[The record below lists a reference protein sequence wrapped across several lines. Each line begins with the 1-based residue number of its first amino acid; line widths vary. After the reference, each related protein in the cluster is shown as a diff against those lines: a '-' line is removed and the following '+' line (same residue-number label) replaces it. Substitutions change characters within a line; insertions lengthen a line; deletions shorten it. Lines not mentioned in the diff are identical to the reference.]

1 MEEIQALP
9 EGRHMIRRLLTA
21 LAASALLIAA
31 VMPAGTMAADP
42 FNANRLSTPV
52 KIKDAAVLA
61 KLGQSLVARTGRTQ
75 VVVRL
80 AAKPVGKV
88 AAKTSA
94 LQKKQFAAVKA
105 QQAAVVARVKQ
116 LDRKATL
123 DASAQRALNAIVVTV
138 DRKQLLKLAADKRVV
153 AINPVHDYQLA
164 LSETVPY
171 IGGTAVHAEGFD
183 GTGVRIA
190 VLDSGID
197 YTHAAFG
204 GPGDITGYKNAY
216 GVKAKDTK
224 NTMINESYK
233 GKKLFPTAKVI
244 GGYDFV
250 GEFWAGGAGS
260 PPLAP
265 DPDPID
271 CSPTF
276 IGCAGGHGTHV
287 ADIIGGKLG
296 VAPGAQLYAVKVCSS
311 VSTACSGVALIEG
324 MDFALDPNGDGS
336 VTDRVDV
343 INMSLGSDYGQAGDD
358 DLSQAVETATAA
370 GTLVVAASG
379 NGGDKPYK
387 SGTPAAAPGAL
398 SVAET
403 AVPSSTGFA
412 IGVSTGGATTPREGV
427 FQSWSHPLDFTVTAA
442 PIQYGDG
449 AGGNLDGCATFAAG
463 SLTGKVVLVDRGTC
477 NFSAKIANVA
487 LGGGKIG
494 IIGLIT
500 TDDPFDGSLGL
511 CPSDA
516 CHAIPG
522 YMVSQATANL
532 LRNPAARA
540 TFDPANGIPLV
551 GHMVGSSSRG
561 PDNLNNI
568 IKPEIGAPGA
578 SVSAVV
584 GTGTGT
590 SSFGGTSGATPMVV
604 GSAALLKDAYPDRG
618 PLEIKAVLINTAETN
633 IMNRPAVFGG
643 EIAPITRIGGGEVR
657 VDRAVDSPA
666 AAWVDGTESAAVSF
680 GFHDVGGASASAA
693 RTIRV
698 RNYSGSSITYAI
710 SSTFRFA
717 NDATN
722 GAVAI
727 GAPANV
733 TVAAHSEATFA
744 VTATITGSALRAWTL
759 NSGSNGANA
768 GVLQTLEYDGY
779 LWLNDTSTTADDAH
793 PLHLP
798 WQTLPRKDGVVAA
811 GSPTVASGGSTSL
824 TNSGVGTA
832 QIGSFSLIGTSADD
846 PATGLGDN
854 IADVDLRYVGFRSI
868 DGALLGCDSPIG
880 LQFAVHTWDRQVHAI
895 APATFEFDLDTT
907 GDGVPDFAV
916 INLDLGGAF
925 TLADGRNVTYGI
937 DLATGDAVAFFF
949 TGHSTNTGNTTLTV
963 CGEQIGINEA
973 ADIHP
978 IGVTVLAVDWYNSG
992 LVSDEI
998 DDLTVL
1004 PGSDRFT
1011 TAFSGS
1017 PFPFATTIGAGAAQT
1032 VTVTDNGTTG
1042 TTERGVLLL
1051 NDWNLLGTA
1060 GAPAANEATTIEVSA
1075 P

>member
-1 MEEIQALP
+1 
-9 EGRHMIRRLLTA
+9 MIRRLLAA
-21 LAASALLIAA
+21 LAASALLMSTLVPAA
-31 VMPAGTMAADP
+31 TLGADP
-42 FNANRLSTPV
+42 EFAANRLDTPV
-52 KIKDAAVLA
+52 RIRDAAVLA
-61 KLGQSLVARTGRTQ
+61 KLAQSLVARTGSTQ
-75 VVVRL
+75 VVVSL
-80 AAKPVGKV
+80 AGAPVGKV
-88 AAKTSA
+88 AAKSA
-94 LQKKQFAAVKA
+94 AAQKKQFAAVKA
-105 QQAAVVARVKQ
+105 QQAAVVARIKQ
-116 LDRKATL
+116 LDKNATL
-123 DASAQRALNAIVVTV
+123 DASAQRALNAVVVTI
-138 DRKQLLKLAADKRVV
+138 DRKQLVKLAADPRVI

-164 LSETVPY
+164 LSQTVPY

-190 VLDSGID
+190 VLDTGID

-204 GPGDITGYKNAY
+204 GPGDVLGYKNAY

-224 NTMINESYK
+224 NTMITESYK
-233 GKKLFPTAKVI
+233 GVKLFPTKKVI

-250 GEFWAGGAGS
+250 GEFWTGAAGS

-271 CSPTF
+271 CSPSF
-276 IGCAGGHGTHV
+276 IGCGGGHGTHV

-311 VSTACSGVALIEG
+311 ITTSCSGVALIEG

-336 VTDRVDV
+336 VADHVDV
-343 INMSLGSDYGQAGDD
+343 INMSLGSDYGQSGDD
-358 DLSQAVETATAA
+358 DLSQAVETATAV

-412 IGVSTGGATTPREGV
+412 IGVSTGGAITPREGV
-427 FQSWSHPLDFTVTAA
+427 HQSWSHVLDFTVTAS
-442 PIQYGDG
+442 PIQFGDG
-449 AGGNLDGCATFAAG
+449 AGGNLLGCDPFTGG
-463 SLTGKVVLVDRGTC
+463 SLTGKVVLVNRGTC
-477 NFSAKIANVA
+477 NFSAKIANIA

-494 IIGLIT
+494 LIGLVT

-522 YMVSQATANL
+522 YMVSQASANL

-540 TFDPANGIPLV
+540 SFDPANGIPLV

-578 SVSAVV
+578 SVSAVA

-590 SSFGGTSGATPMVV
+590 ASFGGTSGATPMVV
-604 GSAALLKDAYPDRG
+604 GSAALVKDAYPTRS
-618 PLEIKAVLINTAETN
+618 PLEIKAVLINTAETQ

-657 VDRAVDSPA
+657 VDRAVNSPA

-680 GFHDVGGASASAA
+680 GFHDVSGASASAA

-698 RNYSGSSITYAI
+698 KNYSGSSITYAI

-717 NDATN
+717 NDAAN

-727 GAPANV
+727 GAPASV

-768 GVLQTLEYDGY
+768 GVLQLLEYDGY

-798 WQTLPRKDGVVAA
+798 WQTLPRKDGDVAA
-811 GSPTVASGGSTSL
+811 ASPTVVSGGSTSL
-824 TNSGVGTA
+824 TNSGVGTS
-832 QIGSFSLIGTSADD
+832 QVGSFSLIATSPNAS
-846 PATGLGDN
+846 PTGLGDN
-854 IADVDLRYVGFRSI
+854 RADVDLRYVGFRSI
-868 DGALLGCDSPIG
+868 DGATLGCDGPLA
-880 LQFAVHTWDRQVHAI
+880 LQFAANTWERQVHAI

-916 INLDLGGAF
+916 INLDLSGLFAVG
-925 TLADGRNVTYGI
+925 DGRNVTYAVN
-937 DLATGDAVAFFF
+937 LTTGAASAFSF

-963 CGEQIGINEA
+963 CGEQIGINAA
-973 ADIHP
+973 ADVGHP
-978 IGVTVLAVDWYNSG
+978 IGVSVFAVDWYNSG
-992 LVSDEI
+992 LVSDAVQG
-998 DDLTVL
+998 LTVV
-1004 PGSDRFT
+1004 PGSDRYT

-1017 PFPFATTIGAGAAQT
+1017 PFPFATTIAAGTAQT
-1032 VTVTDNGTTG
+1032 VTATDNGTEG
-1042 TTERGVLLL
+1042 TSESGVLLL
-1051 NDWNLLGTA
+1051 LDWNLLGTA
-1060 GAPAANEATTIEVSA
+1060 GAPADNEAIVLGVGA